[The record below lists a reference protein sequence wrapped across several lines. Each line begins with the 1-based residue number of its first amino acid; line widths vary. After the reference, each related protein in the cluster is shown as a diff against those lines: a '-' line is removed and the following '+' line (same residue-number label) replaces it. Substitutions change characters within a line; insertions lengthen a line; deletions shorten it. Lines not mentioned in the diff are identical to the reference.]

1 MASFFLVLAVA
12 GGSLMVLQFVL
23 GVFGLEHHD
32 VDELHTGHGEHPSDG
47 LNLFSVR
54 ALTAGAAFLGLTGW
68 GMLSAGL
75 SLWLALPAALVAGV
89 AATVL
94 VAYLMRSMLRLES
107 DGSIVLENA
116 IGLSGTVYIPIPAS
130 GGGVGKVQLALQERT
145 VELEAVSRQGALA
158 TGDRVLIVGL
168 LGSSA
173 VEVVPAPTE
182 GELFDA

>member
-1 MASFFLVLAVA
+1 MSSLFLVLAVA
-12 GGSLMVLQFVL
+12 GGSLMVLQFLL

-32 VDELHTGHGEHPSDG
+32 VDHAGHGEHLSEG
-47 LNLFSVR
+47 LDLFSVR
-54 ALTAGAAFLGLTGW
+54 ALTAGTAFLGLTGW
-68 GMLSAGL
+68 GMLSAGISIL
-75 SLWLALPAALVAGV
+75 LALPAALAAGV

-94 VAYLMRSMLRLES
+94 VAFLMRSMLRLES

-116 IGLSGTVYIPIPAS
+116 IGLAGTVYIPIPAA
-130 GGGVGKVQLALQERT
+130 GNGMGKVQLALQERT

-158 TGDRVLIVGL
+158 TGDRVLVVGL

-182 GELFDA
+182 GDLFDA

>member
-1 MASFFLVLAVA
+1 MSSFFLVLAVA
-12 GGSLMVLQFVL
+12 GGTLMVLQFIL
-23 GVFGLEHHD
+23 GVFGIEHHD
-32 VDELHTGHGEHPSDG
+32 VDQLHAGHGEHPSEG

-54 ALTAGAAFLGLTGW
+54 SLTAGVAFLGLTGW
-68 GMLSAGL
+68 GMLRAGY
-75 SLWLALPAALVAGV
+75 SLWLALPAALLAGML
-89 AATVL
+89 ASLL
-94 VAYLMRSMLRLES
+94 VAYVMRSMLRLES

-116 IGLSGTVYIPIPAS
+116 VGLSGTVYIPIPAA
-130 GGGVGKVQLALQERT
+130 GAGVGKVQLALQERT

-168 LGSSA
+168 IGTSA